1 MSPPSWSFSKTLR
14 TSPSGNGLIFAIERT
29 SHSPLILDRM
39 NASFG
44 VNDQDM
50 SSSIGRVSDG
60 MDSVSAIESTPTEA
74 GDRPAE
80 DQVIE
85 RIELSD

>member
-1 MSPPSWSFSKTLR
+1 
-14 TSPSGNGLIFAIERT
+14 
-29 SHSPLILDRM
+29 
-39 NASFG
+39 
-44 VNDQDM
+44 V
-50 SSSIGRVSDG
+50 
-60 MDSVSAIESTPTEA
+60 IESTQTDA